1 MHWRNS
7 FYICYK
13 FTNIIDTKEALNS
26 KTKAEIQRLGA
37 KKVYLIG
44 GENSISKEIE
54 QQLKSLNISIERIS
68 GSDRYKTSLLLAQKL
83 NGIKMYLK

>member
-1 MHWRNS
+1 MAATPFTSAINS
-7 FYICYK
+7 PILLTQKSFK
-13 FTNIIDTKEALNS
+13 F